1 MSANVSLRAI
11 QGDGWWRGL
20 VPMLR
25 RESRKWWNG
34 RFGLAQLI
42 IWPALLN
49 GLLAFALFVLP
60 RMAAADGVS
69 VTTADALDMGRQMF
83 FGLGLMM
90 LSIGAI
96 VLLQD
101 VIIDEKLSGTAEWI
115 LSKPLSR
122 TAYVLAKLLPNL
134 VGMAVTMLLIPGLI
148 GYGLFAQ
155 AVPGTIK
162 LDQFLASW
170 GIVTLN
176 LFFFVTLTL
185 MLGVFLKSRTL
196 LLGVAMG
203 TLFGGQV
210 LPVGQLALYTPWPL
224 FQMVLLPVMGQPIA
238 PELNTVLVSTAVWSL
253 LFIAAAIWQM
263 NRLEF

>member
-1 MSANVSLRAI
+1 MAADVSLQQITGASWR
-11 QGDGWWRGL
+11 RGL
-20 VPMLR
+20 RPLLR

-34 RFGLAQLI
+34 RFGLTQLI

-49 GLLAFALFVLP
+49 GFLAFALFVLP
-60 RMAAADGVS
+60 HLASADGVTITS
-69 VTTADALDMGRQMF
+69 AEAQEMGRQMF
-83 FGLGLMM
+83 FGMGLMA

-101 VIIDEKLSGTAEWI
+101 VIIEEKLSGTAEWI

-134 VGMAVTMLLIPGLI
+134 LGMAVTMLLIPGAI
-148 GYGLFAQ
+148 GYWLFNQ
-155 AVPGTIK
+155 AAPGMIVI
-162 LDQFLASW
+162 DRFLASW
-170 GIVTLN
+170 GIVALN
-176 LFFFVTLTL
+176 LLFYVTLTI

-238 PELNTVLVSTAVWSL
+238 PELVTVLVSTAVWSL
-253 LFIAAAIWQM
+253 IFMTAAIWQM
-263 NRLEF
+263 NRVEF